1 MKSLFGLSSDIQ
13 ALEAELERED
23 VTDEQ
28 RVSLVDTW
36 LTAQGDLVV
45 KLDNYAAYIK
55 ELEAMAAA
63 REEEARRLTLLAAA
77 NQNRANSLRARL
89 KTFLETHGY
98 AQFETVRF
106 KLALQVN
113 GGRLPVVLPPEW
125 LDDPA
130 SAPEAFQRREI
141 KLDKD
146 AIRDAITNGDE
157 THGAKFGERAT
168 SVRIR

>member
-1 MKSLFGLSSDIQ
+1 MKSLFYLSEEIQ

-23 VTDEQ
+23 ITDEQ
-28 RVSLVDTW
+28 RVAFVDAW
-36 LTAQGDLVV
+36 LATQGDLIV

-55 ELEAMAAA
+55 QLEALSAA
-63 REEEARRLTLLAAA
+63 REEEARRLAVMAAA

-98 AQFETVRF
+98 TRFETVRF
-106 KLALQVN
+106 KLAVQMN
-113 GGRLPVVLPPEW
+113 GGKVPIIVPPEW
-125 LDDPA
+125 ETDPA

-141 KLDKD
+141 RLDKN
-146 AIRDAITNGDE
+146 AIRTAIENSDE
-157 THGAKFGERAT
+157 TYGARLGERET